1 MLFLPL
7 VFHSSRSNSEQV
19 VLIDMMMCWGMAIV
33 SQILVFGSG
42 RGCVA

>member
-7 VFHSSRSNSEQV
+7 VFLSSRSNSEQA
-19 VLIDMMMCWGMAIV
+19 VLVDMKMCWGMAIV

-42 RGCVA
+42 LGCVA